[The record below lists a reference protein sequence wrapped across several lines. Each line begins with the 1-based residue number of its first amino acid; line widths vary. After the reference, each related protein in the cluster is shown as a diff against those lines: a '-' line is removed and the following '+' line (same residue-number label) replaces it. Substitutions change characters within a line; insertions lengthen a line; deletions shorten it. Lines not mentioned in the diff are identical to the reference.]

1 MIAASG
7 ITKRFGTTRVLRDV
21 TCTVPA
27 GSVTAVIG
35 PNGAGKT
42 TFNKCVLGL
51 VRPDAGT
58 LTVAGR
64 PVGPEASYR
73 SALGYMPQ
81 LPRFPENLT
90 GGDVLALMRTL
101 RGADAARDEMPL
113 DELEVAPLLARPVRT
128 MSGGQRQR
136 LNAALAF
143 LFVPEVLILDEP
155 TAGLDPLSAATLK
168 RHVRRV
174 RDRGAA
180 VLITS
185 HILSE
190 LMEVADR
197 VVVMLEGEV
206 RHEGALATLA
216 AEPGGAEAA
225 MLRLLA
231 GTAPAI
237 GATP

>member
-1 MIAASG
+1 MIDARG
-7 ITKRFGTTRVLRDV
+7 IAKRFGRTPVLHDV
-21 TCTVPA
+21 SCTVPE

-64 PVGPEASYR
+64 PVGPDASYR
-73 SALGYMPQ
+73 AALGYMPQ

-90 GGDVLALMRTL
+90 GGDVLSLMDTL
-101 RGADAARDEMPL
+101 RGPGARDEALLEAL
-113 DELEVAPLLARPVRT
+113 DVTALLGRPVRT

-143 LFVPEVLILDEP
+143 LFVPQVVILDEP

-168 RHVRRV
+168 AHVRRV
-174 RDRGAA
+174 RERGAA

-190 LMEVADR
+190 LLEVADR
-197 VVVMLEGEV
+197 VVVMLDGRV
-206 RHEGALATLA
+206 RHEGPLAALA

-231 GTAPAI
+231 G
-237 GATP
+237 ATPGVAA

>member
-1 MIAASG
+1 MIVASG
-7 ITKRFGTTRVLRDV
+7 VAKRFGASRVLHDV

-51 VRPDAGT
+51 VRPDVGT

-64 PVGPEASYR
+64 PVGPDASYR
-73 SALGYMPQ
+73 TPLGYMPQ

-90 GGDVLALMRTL
+90 GGDVLALMHTL
-101 RGADAARDEMPL
+101 RGPSALRDEAPL
-113 DELEVAPLLARPVRT
+113 DELDVAPLLARPVRT

-143 LFVPEVLILDEP
+143 LFTPAVLILDEP

-190 LMEVADR
+190 LLEVADR
-197 VVVMLEGEV
+197 VVVMLDGTV
-206 RHEGALATLA
+206 RHEGPLAALAA
-216 AEPGGAEAA
+216 DPGGAEAA

-231 GTAPAI
+231 GTA
-237 GATP
+237 GAAVA